1 MDVNVIESRIQIFN
15 CRVLRILFPELTA
28 LIKVSP
34 LEILILLYEEI
45 LLVSQRLFLEIHYR
59 FRLSMEQTCCAK
71 CTVLIRVLK
80 HKINVSLFIDLIA
93 LYLNP

>member
-45 LLVSQRLFLEIHYR
+45 LLVSQGLFL
-59 FRLSMEQTCCAK
+59 
-71 CTVLIRVLK
+71 
-80 HKINVSLFIDLIA
+80 
-93 LYLNP
+93 